1 MKTDITWTSSGM
13 FVYFWPENKQAELVV
28 GDMITQ
34 QGTNKFESRFS
45 SSIIDQLKTAGW
57 IVRKKRDEKLI
68 TDTELLK
75 ALFS

>member
-1 MKTDITWTSSGM
+1 MKTDITWTSDGM
-13 FVYFWPENKQAELVV
+13 FVYFWPENEQAEGVV
-28 GDMITQ
+28 GQMITQ
-34 QGTNKFESRFS
+34 EGTNKFESRFS
-45 SSIIDQLKTAGW
+45 SSIIDQLKIAGW